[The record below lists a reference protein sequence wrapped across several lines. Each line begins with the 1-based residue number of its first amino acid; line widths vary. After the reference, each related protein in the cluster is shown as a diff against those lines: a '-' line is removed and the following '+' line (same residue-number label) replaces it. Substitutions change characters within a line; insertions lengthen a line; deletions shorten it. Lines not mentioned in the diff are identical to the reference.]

1 MATLGFGLHDCIR
14 PCLRRGHNEHLT
26 FAGLFRARAQEVHR
40 SSLTIP
46 PPPLLRRR
54 TDGIAHLHPVKGRP
68 CLLANGFA
76 SRQNKS
82 QKQQPTDSLCD
93 RVPNF
98 HDVLPLIT
106 PNTSVRGDE
115 IMLRCREPRNQ
126 NLEMRGY
133 SPKLWASCFVFG
145 LHQRWE

>member
-1 MATLGFGLHDCIR
+1 
-14 PCLRRGHNEHLT
+14 LRRGHNEHLT

-82 QKQQPTDSLCD
+82 QKQQRTDRQCD
-93 RVPNF
+93 RVSSF
-98 HDVLPLIT
+98 HDTLPLARQT
-106 PNTSVRGDE
+106 PASGAFQ
-115 IMLRCREPRNQ
+115 IMLRSR
-126 NLEMRGY
+126 
-133 SPKLWASCFVFG
+133 
-145 LHQRWE
+145 